1 MRTCAARIV
10 AVTFF
15 ACLPAR
21 AQTENALVRD
31 RTGIDWVYP
40 FEKARAKAAEE
51 KRLLLI
57 KPVAFGTS
65 KDGCW

>member
-1 MRTCAARIV
+1 MRALAARTLAV
-10 AVTFF
+10 AFL
-15 ACLPAR
+15 ACMPAQ

-40 FEKARAKAAEE
+40 FEKARTKAAEE
-51 KRLLLI
+51 QRLLLI